1 MTSGLDCA
9 LHAIALAAG
18 PEVAKGIQLFAE
30 YDPRPPFDSGA
41 PHKASPVLVQ
51 SMLDKICP
59 ILDRRREILT
69 SR

>member
-9 LHAIALAAG
+9 LHTIALAAG

-30 YDPRPPFDSGA
+30 YDPQPPFDCGA

-51 SMLDKICP
+51 SIMEKIRP
-59 ILDRRREILT
+59 VLDRRREILA